1 MMNGFCLHPYKGAKM
16 KKLVLAIIGLFAFT
30 FSTFAKDPAEGL
42 WKSIDDKTGKVT
54 AIWRIYEQNGKLFGT
69 IAAMTNDPQDVI
81 AVDCKESYK
90 NFPLSGAVNKMK
102 IVGTP
107 WIFNME
113 KESEGNW
120 KNGNIIDPSNGKMYG
135 CVIKYL
141 KAGEKNKKYTATG
154 PTLAMAGTVGPI
166 QVFQYWVPATEAD
179 IKEAQAKNPAK
190 N

>member
-1 MMNGFCLHPYKGAKM
+1 M
-16 KKLVLAIIGLFAFT
+16 KKLLILVSSILLLTTKLFA
-30 FSTFAKDPAEGL
+30 ADPAVGL

-54 AIWRIYEQNGKLFGT
+54 AIWKVYEQGGKLFGT
-69 IAAMTNDPQDVI
+69 IAATTDSPQDII
-81 AVDCKESYK
+81 ASACKESYK
-90 NFPLSGAVNKMK
+90 NFPVSGAVNKMK
-102 IVGTP
+102 TVGTP

-120 KNGNIIDPSNGKMYG
+120 KDGNIIDPSNGKMYG

-141 KAGEKNKKYTATG
+141 KAGEKNKKFTASQ

-179 IKEAQAKNPAK
+179 IKAAQAKNPAK
-190 N
+190 NQ